1 MTTTTAATTTA
12 STTTAPTAPTAWQ
25 LGPLAPRIRPALLT
39 GAMTVAYYASP
50 DVVRHRTLR
59 GVVKTA
65 LVGGITAVSIDDWKR
80 DRAAAAQADGAD
92 AAAGAAADDETEAD
106 EEQVPTAELLRRL
119 PARKGATLAAV
130 AGGAM
135 AASIVVTVAAER
147 WIHRRGQ
154 ARAAAGSRL
163 PHTLP
168 ALLWG
173 GIAAAL
179 TLIPTPEDTE
189 RA

>member
-1 MTTTTAATTTA
+1 MTTTA
-12 STTTAPTAPTAWQ
+12 STTTASTTPTAPH

-65 LVGGITAVSIDDWKR
+65 LVGGITAVSFDDWKR
-80 DRAAAAQADGAD
+80 DRAAAAEAEANAAHAETD
-92 AAAGAAADDETEAD
+92 AAAQAD

-135 AASIVVTVAAER
+135 AASIAVTVAAER

-179 TLIPTPEDTE
+179 TLIPTPGDTE